1 MYVKAINQ
9 IVEQFPY
16 SFAQLQADNPQT
28 SFPSKPTDAMLASFD
43 VFPVVSTGAQYDQ
56 ATQVATQEGC
66 EYNADKQRWETS
78 WVVRDKTAEEL
89 AQQQAEL
96 QQNIVAQTQQR
107 LDSFANTRN
116 YDGILSLCTYATST
130 VTKFQA
136 EGQYGVEAR
145 DATWAKLYEIMAEV
159 QVGTRPMPT
168 GFADIEADLPTLAW
182 PV

>member
-1 MYVKAINQ
+1 MYVKAKNQ
-9 IVEQFPY
+9 IVDQFPY

-89 AQQQAEL
+89 QAEADAHA
-96 QQNIVAQTQQR
+96 AQ
-107 LDSFANTRN
+107 
-116 YDGILSLCTYATST
+116 
-130 VTKFQA
+130 
-136 EGQYGVEAR
+136 VEAQR
-145 DATWAKLYEIMAEV
+145 AEAYRTESDPLFFKSQRGEATHQEWLDKVAEIKA
-159 QVGTRPMPT
+159 RYPS
-168 GFADIEADLPTLAW
+168 
-182 PV
+182 